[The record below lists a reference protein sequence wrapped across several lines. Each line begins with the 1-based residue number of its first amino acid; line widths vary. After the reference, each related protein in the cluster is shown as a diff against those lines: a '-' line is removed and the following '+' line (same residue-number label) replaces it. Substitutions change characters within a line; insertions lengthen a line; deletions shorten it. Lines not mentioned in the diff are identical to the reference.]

1 MNLAK
6 HHSKY
11 DNITDSHSRIPFNIT
26 PAEEIRE
33 EVKSKIADVFSEGHS
48 STDVGEPEMKTNRG
62 LKEALLLT
70 NSPDTTR
77 KTPIKSMTG
86 QYRAQDN
93 IASLRVLV
101 SKQDL
106 LFVVAT
112 RFAICDIILS
122 TTLSYHALLERT
134 YENLKAKT

>member
-6 HHSKY
+6 HHFKY

-48 STDVGEPEMKTNRG
+48 RTDVGEPEMKTNRG

-77 KTPIKSMTG
+77 KKPIKSMTG
-86 QYRAQDN
+86 QCRAQDN